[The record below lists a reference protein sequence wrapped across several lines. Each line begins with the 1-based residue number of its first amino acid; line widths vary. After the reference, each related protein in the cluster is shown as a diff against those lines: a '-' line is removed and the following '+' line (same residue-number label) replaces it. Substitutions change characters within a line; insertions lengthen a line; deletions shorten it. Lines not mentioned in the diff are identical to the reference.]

1 MTRVCAATG
10 ISGVPVGVQMAWP
23 LITAAIPNSDQLLVV
38 TLDRSGDVAKI
49 FRM

>member
-23 LITAAIPNSDQLLVV
+23 LITSTGWPAANTRVAATTHCAV
-38 TLDRSGDVAKI
+38 TQGPLP
-49 FRM
+49 